1 MCIGAVNIYLTE
13 FLLQMNMANFVKK
26 VYLFCLSTGGRFAR
40 KLVYVLENGDLF
52 ELKKTKSN
60 YSHHGS
66 FQKFVEYGENLK
78 NLFLILY
85 YVQGS
90 VV

>member
-1 MCIGAVNIYLTE
+1 MYSRETSEWKICQNLAKLAY
-13 FLLQMNMANFVKK
+13 
-26 VYLFCLSTGGRFAR
+26 LSTERRFAR